1 MATYMLFLLGWER
14 SLEYFQL
21 RSNGGGVKLN
31 WCQVGADLITFL
43 WIQKIENLICE
54 GLKLRF

>member
-21 RSNGGGVKLN
+21 RRNGGEEKLDRG
-31 WCQVGADLITFL
+31 QVEAALITFL
-43 WIQKIENLICE
+43 
-54 GLKLRF
+54 

>member
-21 RSNGGGVKLN
+21 RRNGGGVKLN
-31 WCQVGADLITFL
+31 WCQVGGSSNHIL

-54 GLKLRF
+54 G

>member
-21 RSNGGGVKLN
+21 RRNGGGVKLN
-31 WCQVGADLITFL
+31 WCQVGDWCIFMDS
-43 WIQKIENLICE
+43 KN
-54 GLKLRF
+54 

>member
-21 RSNGGGVKLN
+21 RRNGGGVKLN
-31 WCQVGADLITFL
+31 WCQVGGANHIL

-54 GLKLRF
+54 G

>member
-21 RSNGGGVKLN
+21 RGNGGGMKTELVHFYGFKKLK
-31 WCQVGADLITFL
+31 T
-43 WIQKIENLICE
+43 
-54 GLKLRF
+54 